1 MAKQSSNNDKLPIS
15 TLLAIRQTYS
25 SVLRDEIDTV
35 SAFLKRHFTAPKKPL
50 DPLLVENF
58 WDVGSLIV
66 LECIEKH
73 NPEKAKNLLEIFS
86 DYKNLQSSKI
96 QESFE
101 ELASSISS
109 ETSSEDQQNAE
120 PKGNLMIT
128 ADHTIGEDDGSP
140 MGDSG
145 NENPEYFF

>member
-1 MAKQSSNNDKLPIS
+1 MSKEMSKDLLATRGHFAYLFRSEDLKKIS
-15 TLLAIRQTYS
+15 T
-25 SVLRDEIDTV
+25 
-35 SAFLKRHFTAPKKPL
+35 FLKINFTKENLESESL
-50 DPLLVENF
+50 DKNLIDHL

-86 DYKNLQSSKI
+86 DYKNLQSPKI
-96 QESFE
+96 KESFG